1 MGSYRIKQIFF
12 NFSIFTF
19 HLSPI
24 NFKKMVCILSVVIM
38 LMATCTRPVCAD
50 DEQLKSADN
59 LYRARNYG
67 AAEEIY
73 RDIFINNRKGPL
85 SERALF
91 GVAKSDYKLKRYDIA
106 RLNLERFL
114 LAYPQSVYVNEA
126 SFLLGYIFVYDHKMD
141 QAERYFEM
149 VGGPLKQFAAIGR
162 AEVALR
168 SDNIAAAESIISAVD
183 KKELEHNPRALYVR
197 AAIFSKKGMHK
208 EAVNIIGRVFDATLK
223 EEDLRADKALIYF
236 NASRFNEVEKLCKS
250 IIADPVSK
258 FEQQKAQKILAK
270 LYEGKGRVD
279 EALELYLEIV
289 RYEPDDSIK
298 MSIAKLY
305 DIKGESGNALKYVSL
320 IKDRGIRSAEME
332 KRLKRLM
339 AAGNPEAVAY
349 LSKFSAAIS
358 VDSPF
363 IIKAAQYLIK
373 NGKKLEGTLMLRRA
387 LKGLESGDA
396 ALSMAEVLFNDGK
409 YSEAKKFT
417 EPLLLENRYFIEA
430 TFLMS
435 EILNRE
441 GDPAG
446 AIAYLEK
453 ATKYSKDSRTD
464 SKIADL
470 YIETGDRTMALK
482 YYKAASDRGGAIA
495 ALKAG
500 DLLYLS
506 GNVSQSRVYYKRALS
521 LGLSDQ
527 KNLQWAYYQYGKMT
541 GNKEYLKKAEQSGG
555 IVGEAAGLKIEREVK
570 AKAEAEVK

>member
-1 MGSYRIKQIFF
+1 
-12 NFSIFTF
+12 
-19 HLSPI
+19 
-24 NFKKMVCILSVVIM
+24 M
-38 LMATCTRPVCAD
+38 LIATCTGPVCAD

-59 LYRARNYG
+59 LYKARNYG

-73 RDIFINNRKGPL
+73 RDIFINNKNGPL

-91 GVAKSDYKLKRYDIA
+91 GVAKSDYKLKRYNMA
-106 RLNLERFL
+106 RLNLERFV
-114 LAYPQSVYVNEA
+114 LAYPQSVDVNEA
-126 SFLLGYIFVYDHKMD
+126 FFLLGYIFLCDHKMD

-168 SDNIAAAESIISAVD
+168 SDNIAAAESIIGAVD
-183 KKELEHNPRALYVR
+183 KKELEHNPRAVYVR

-208 EAVNIIGRVFDATLK
+208 EAVNIIGRVFDTTLK

-236 NASRFNEVEKLCKS
+236 NASLSSETEKLCKS
-250 IIADPVSK
+250 IIADPVSRL
-258 FEQQKAQKILAK
+258 EQQKAQKILAK

-289 RYEPDDSIK
+289 RYESDDSIK
-298 MSIAKLY
+298 MTIAKLY
-305 DIKGESGNALKYVSL
+305 DIKGESGNSLKYASL
-320 IKDRGIRSAEME
+320 LKDRGIRSAEME

-363 IIKAAQYLIK
+363 IIKAAQYLIE

-409 YSEAKKFT
+409 YREAKKFT

-446 AIAYLEK
+446 AITCLEK
-453 ATKYSKDSRTD
+453 AAKYSKDSRTD

-470 YIETGDRTMALK
+470 YIKTGDRTTALK

-506 GNVSQSRVYYKRALS
+506 GNVPQSRAYYKRALS
-521 LGLSDQ
+521 LGLADK

-541 GNKEYLKKAEQSGG
+541 GNQEYLKKAAQSGG
-555 IVGEAAGLKIEREVK
+555 IVGEAAGLQIKGR
-570 AKAEAEVK
+570 

>member
-1 MGSYRIKQIFF
+1 MD
-12 NFSIFTF
+12 
-19 HLSPI
+19 
-24 NFKKMVCILSVVIM
+24 KKAVYNLFLIIM
-38 LMATCTRPVCAD
+38 LIATCTRQVCAD
-50 DEQLKSADN
+50 EEHLKSADN
-59 LYRARNYG
+59 LYRAGNYG

-73 RDIFINNRKGPL
+73 RDFFINNKKGPL

-91 GVAKSDYKLKRYDIA
+91 GAAKSDYKLKRYNIA

-114 LAYPQSVYVNEA
+114 LAYPQSVYVNNA
-126 SFLLGYIFVYDHKMD
+126 FFLLGYIFMYDHKMD
-141 QAERYFEM
+141 QAQRYFEM
-149 VGGPLKQFAAIGR
+149 VGGPLRQLADIGR

-168 SDNIAAAESIISAVD
+168 SDNVSAADSIIGAVD
-183 KKELEHNPRALYVR
+183 KKDLERNPRALYVR

-208 EAVNIIGRVFDATLK
+208 EAVNIISRVFDVTLK

-236 NASRFNEVEKLCKS
+236 NASRFNEAEKLCKS
-250 IIADPVSK
+250 IIADPVSRL
-258 FEQQKAQKILAK
+258 EQQKAQKILAK
-270 LYEGKGRVD
+270 LYEGKGRGD

-289 RYEPDDSIK
+289 RYEADDNIK

-305 DIKGESGNALKYVSL
+305 DIKGDTGNALKYVSL
-320 IKDRGIRSAEME
+320 LRDRGIRSAEME
-332 KRLKRLM
+332 RRFKRLM
-339 AAGNPEAVAY
+339 AAKNPEAVEY

-358 VDSPF
+358 ADSPF
-363 IIKAAQYLIK
+363 IVKAARYLIE

-409 YSEAKKFT
+409 YSEAKKFA

-446 AIAYLEK
+446 AITYLGK
-453 ATKYSKDSRTD
+453 AAKYSKDSRID

-470 YIETGDRTMALK
+470 YIETGDRAMALK
-482 YYKAASDRGGAIA
+482 YYKAASDRGVAIA

-506 GNVSQSRVYYKRALS
+506 GNVSQSRMYYKRALG

-541 GNKEYLKKAEQSGG
+541 GNKKYLKKAAQSGG
-555 IVGEAAGLKIEREVK
+555 IVGEAAGLL
-570 AKAEAEVK
+570 AGGG

>member
-1 MGSYRIKQIFF
+1 MGSYRLKQLFF
-12 NFSIFTF
+12 NFAPFTF
-19 HLSPI
+19 HSSPVTL
-24 NFKKMVCILSVVIM
+24 KKVVCILSVVMM
-38 LMATCTRPVCAD
+38 LIATCTRPACAD
-50 DEQLKSADN
+50 EEQLKSADN

-73 RDIFINNRKGPL
+73 RDVFINNKKGPL
-85 SERALF
+85 SERGLF
-91 GVAKSDYKLKRYDIA
+91 GAAKSDYKLKRYNTA

-126 SFLLGYIFVYDHKMD
+126 FFLLGYIFMYEYKMD

-149 VGGPLKQFAAIGR
+149 VSGPLKQLAAIGR

-168 SDNIAAAESIISAVD
+168 GENIAAAESIISAVD

-208 EAVNIIGRVFDATLK
+208 DAVNIITRVFDAALK

-236 NASRFNEVEKLCKS
+236 NASRSNEAEKLCKS

-258 FEQQKAQKILAK
+258 LEQQKAQKILAK

-289 RYEPDDSIK
+289 RYEMDDSIK

-305 DIKGESGNALKYVSL
+305 DIKGETGNALKYANL
-320 IKDRGIRSAEME
+320 LKDRGIRSAEME
-332 KRLKRLM
+332 KRLKKLM
-339 AAGNPEAVAY
+339 AARNPEAVAY
-349 LSKFSAAIS
+349 LSRFSAAIGA
-358 VDSPF
+358 DSPF
-363 IIKAAQYLIK
+363 IVKAARYLIE
-373 NGKKLEGTLMLRRA
+373 NGRKLEGTLMLRRA

-396 ALSMAEVLFNDGK
+396 ALLMAEVLFNDGK
-409 YSEAKKFT
+409 YSEAKKFAA
-417 EPLLLENRYFIEA
+417 PLLLENRYFIEA

-435 EILNRE
+435 EILSKE

-446 AIAYLEK
+446 AITYLER
-453 ATKYSKDSRTD
+453 AAKYSNDSRID

-470 YIETGDRTMALK
+470 YVESGDRTRALK
-482 YYKAASDRGGAIA
+482 YYKAAADRGGAIA

-500 DLLYLS
+500 DLTYLS

-541 GNKEYLKKAEQSGG
+541 GNEEYLKKAAQSGG
-555 IVGEAAGLKIEREVK
+555 IVGEAAGLQLKGR
-570 AKAEAEVK
+570 